1 MINTQIYKRLL
12 GYSRPYLWRIVLSII
27 FSLIVAVSDVAYI
40 YLIEPLVDNIIAAD
54 NRNLVYLIPVVIIGL
69 AVVKGVGRYFQEYY
83 IKTAGQLVIQ
93 DIRNGLFRKFMHLS
107 MGFHVN
113 QSSGGLTSK
122 VLNDVGVMQKA
133 AAHALVDGLRESF
146 TLVGLVTLAF
156 YKDWRLASVAFL
168 VLPFCVIPATVL
180 GRKIKTNIKH
190 SLKSVGFLTGT
201 LQESFDG
208 IKVIKAFGREDD
220 QTRKFKVENKDY
232 YRFLRKAIK
241 YNALT
246 APAIEVLAALGGGGV
261 VWYGV
266 NRVLSG
272 DMTQGQLFSVVAA
285 IMMLFTPVKRLTRV
299 SNTIQQS
306 LGAAEGIFDLLDKP
320 CDVVD
325 KQASIEMPR
334 AQGEVVF
341 ENVTFSY
348 GDEPVLTDFN
358 LHARPGEVI
367 ALVGPSGGG
376 KSTAAGL
383 IARFYD
389 PQQGSVKIDG
399 YDIRDVSLDSLKKN
413 LAFVDQ
419 ETFLFNGSVRENIRY
434 GMLDADDQ
442 AMTDAARQAYAE
454 DFITKLPQGY
464 DTSIGDRGVRLS
476 GGQRQR
482 LCVARALLKDAP
494 ILILDEATSA
504 LDTESEAMVQK
515 ALENLMENR
524 TTLVIA
530 HRLSTIMHADRILVL
545 DQGRVVEVGSHREL
559 LAQDGLY
566 RKLYDMQFKDS

>member
-1 MINTQIYKRLL
+1 
-12 GYSRPYLWRIVLSII
+12 
-27 FSLIVAVSDVAYI
+27 VAGTDVGFVN
-40 YLIEPLVDNIIAAD
+40 LIEPLVDRIITAG
-54 NRNLVYLIPVVIIGL
+54 NHELVYLVPVVIIGL
-69 AVVKGVGRYFQEYY
+69 AILKGVGRYFQEYY
-83 IKTAGQLVIQ
+83 IKTAGQLVVQ
-93 DIRNGLFRKFMHLS
+93 DLRNGLFKKFMHLS

-122 VLNDVGVMQKA
+122 VLNDIGVMQKSA
-133 AAHALVDGLRESF
+133 ADALVDGVRESF
-146 TLVGLVTLAF
+146 TLIGLVCLAF
-156 YKDWRLASVAFL
+156 YKDWRLSAVAFT

-180 GRKIKTNIKH
+180 GRKIKTNIKR
-190 SLKSVGFLTGT
+190 SLESVGFLTGT

-208 IKVIKAFGREDD
+208 IKVIKAFGREGN
-220 QTRKFKVENKDY
+220 QIQKFKVENKDY

-241 YNALT
+241 YNSLT
-246 APAIEVLAALGGGGV
+246 APAIEVLAALGAAGV
-261 VWYGV
+261 AWYGV

-272 DMTQGQLFSVVAA
+272 ELTQGQLFSVVAA
-285 IMMLFTPVKRLTRV
+285 IMMLFTPVKRLTKV

-306 LGAAEGIFDLLDKP
+306 IGAAEGVFTLLDKP
-320 CDVVD
+320 LEVID
-325 KQASIEMPR
+325 KQGSVDMPR
-334 AQGEVVF
+334 ARGEVVF

-348 GDEPVLTDFN
+348 DDEPVLKDFS
-358 LHARPGEVI
+358 LHAYPGEVI

-389 PQQGSVKIDG
+389 PQQGYVKIDG
-399 YDIRDVSLDSLKKN
+399 YDIRDVSMESLKKN

-419 ETFLFNGSVRENIRY
+419 ETFLFNVSIRDNIRY
-434 GMLDADDQ
+434 GSLDADDQ
-442 AMTDAARQAYAE
+442 AVTEAARQAYAE
-454 DFITKLPQGY
+454 GFIEKLPQGY

-482 LCVARALLKDAP
+482 ICVARALLRDAP

-515 ALENLMENR
+515 ALANLMANR

-530 HRLSTIMHADRILVL
+530 HRLSTIMHADRIVVL
-545 DQGRVVEVGSHREL
+545 DQGRVVETGSHQEL
-559 LAQDGLY
+559 LEHNGLY
-566 RKLYDMQFKDS
+566 RNLYDMQFKDD

>member
-1 MINTQIYKRLL
+1 MINRQIYRRLL

-27 FSLIVAVSDVAYI
+27 FSMVVAGSDVAYI

-54 NRNLVYLIPVVIIGL
+54 NRNLVYLVPVVIIGL

-168 VLPFCVIPATVL
+168 VLPFCVVPATVL

-325 KQASIEMPR
+325 KQDSIEMPR

-348 GDEPVLTDFN
+348 GDEPVLTD
-358 LHARPGEVI
+358 
-367 ALVGPSGGG
+367 
-376 KSTAAGL
+376 
-383 IARFYD
+383 
-389 PQQGSVKIDG
+389 
-399 YDIRDVSLDSLKKN
+399 
-413 LAFVDQ
+413 
-419 ETFLFNGSVRENIRY
+419 
-434 GMLDADDQ
+434 
-442 AMTDAARQAYAE
+442 
-454 DFITKLPQGY
+454 
-464 DTSIGDRGVRLS
+464 
-476 GGQRQR
+476 
-482 LCVARALLKDAP
+482 
-494 ILILDEATSA
+494 
-504 LDTESEAMVQK
+504 
-515 ALENLMENR
+515 
-524 TTLVIA
+524 
-530 HRLSTIMHADRILVL
+530 
-545 DQGRVVEVGSHREL
+545 
-559 LAQDGLY
+559 
-566 RKLYDMQFKDS
+566 